1 MPGME
6 KAFRSRYV
14 IGKPVRY
21 HSRRGF
27 FLYQETQHCGWEK
40 QISAYAAIIYRRDC
54 LIPASVYRLEK
65 DMGLY
70 RKRPWTGQHTIL
82 EPMQHRQPQSVFL
95 YQADNFSAGK
105 NKHRRMPPVTRESQ
119 GLHIFHRA
127 RTSPVHLAADAA
139 NPAAGR
145 NRYPS
150 WILSHI

>member
-1 MPGME
+1 ME

-14 IGKPVRY
+14 IGETGKVSQPQR
-21 HSRRGF
+21 F

-40 QISAYAAIIYRRDC
+40 RISAHAAIIYRGTVSSLQVCIGLRRIRACTGKD
-54 LIPASVYRLEK
+54 LGQASTLSLNRCCIGSHSLF
-65 DMGLY
+65 
-70 RKRPWTGQHTIL
+70 
-82 EPMQHRQPQSVFL
+82 FL

-119 GLHIFHRA
+119 GLHIFYRA
-127 RTSPVHLAADAA
+127 STSPVHLAADAI